1 MYTEIQNFTFYLS
14 MKIFMKNTP
23 ITSTKK
29 TLFIYIYIYA
39 YYTKEYK
46 CKRVYQNNC
55 VAIGDGH

>member
-23 ITSTKK
+23 ITSN
-29 TLFIYIYIYA
+29 
-39 YYTKEYK
+39 TKEYK